1 MAKVHIGK
9 RIKEVF
15 EQSHYTTVEFA
26 SNINM
31 SRTNV
36 YDVFTRDT
44 IDTGL
49 LQKIS
54 QILDHDFFSY
64 YSNELAMIKEEGRIG
79 YARRTDLITSLGD
92 ELKMFKK
99 KIVEMEEKYETLK
112 KLNKLQEEKLE
123 SLKKRLKK

>member
-1 MAKVHIGK
+1 
-9 RIKEVF
+9 
-15 EQSHYTTVEFA
+15 
-26 SNINM
+26 M

-49 LQKIS
+49 LRKIS

-79 YARRTDLITSLGD
+79 YTRRTDLITSLGE
-92 ELKMFKK
+92 ELKIFKK
-99 KIVEMEEKYETLK
+99 KIAEMEEKYETLK

-123 SLKKRLKK
+123 SLKKRLKKP